1 LKSLLPK
8 KQVAVVSV
16 KNLVPVVVLVDSVVE
31 AERLVLV
38 DSVEAVAVAAA
49 LMEVVAEVA
58 AVRTGAVAENAVDL
72 TEVEAEIALLVQV
85 EIDRVQL
92 VTAIDHALQVV
103 IVPARLEVKRKK
115 VDLVEKESFN
125 SRWK

>member
-1 LKSLLPK
+1 
-8 KQVAVVSV
+8 
-16 KNLVPVVVLVDSVVE
+16 VVLVDSVVE

-49 LMEVVAEVA
+49 LMEVAVVA
-58 AVRTGAVAENAVDL
+58 AVPTGAEAENAVDL
-72 TEVEAEIALLVQV
+72 TEVEAEIALHAQV

-92 VTAIDHALQVV
+92 VMEIDQDLQVE
-103 IVPARLEVKRKK
+103 IVHARLEVKRKK

>member
-49 LMEVVAEVA
+49 LMEVAVVA
-58 AVRTGAVAENAVDL
+58 AVPTGAVAENAVDL
-72 TEVEAEIALLVQV
+72 TEVEAEIVLLVQV

>member
-1 LKSLLPK
+1 
-8 KQVAVVSV
+8 
-16 KNLVPVVVLVDSVVE
+16 VVE

-49 LMEVVAEVA
+49 LMEVAVVA
-58 AVRTGAVAENAVDL
+58 AVPTGAVAENAVDL
-72 TEVEAEIALLVQV
+72 TEVEAEIALHAQV
-85 EIDRVQL
+85 EIDRVQQ
-92 VTAIDHALQVV
+92 VIAIDQDLQVE
-103 IVPARLEVKRKK
+103 IVHARLEVKRKK

>member
-49 LMEVVAEVA
+49 LMEVAVVA
-58 AVRTGAVAENAVDL
+58 AVPTGAENAVDL
-72 TEVEAEIALLVQV
+72 TEVEAEIVLLVQV
-85 EIDRVQL
+85 EIDLVQL

>member
-1 LKSLLPK
+1 M
-8 KQVAVVSV
+8 AVVSV
-16 KNLVPVVVLVDSVVE
+16 KNLVPVAVLVDSVVE

-49 LMEVVAEVA
+49 LMEVAVVA
-58 AVRTGAVAENAVDL
+58 AVPTGAEAENAVDL
-72 TEVEAEIALLVQV
+72 TEVEEIALLVQV
-85 EIDRVQL
+85 ETDRVQL
-92 VTAIDHALQVV
+92 VMEIDQDLQVEIVHAL
-103 IVPARLEVKRKK
+103 LEVKRKK